1 MVFGRNSKR
10 QKQFRGGIRRLDMR
24 MEACWRRSITGQ
36 WRGHLDS
43 RKSALIVEISC
54 VLVFRGVLD
63 HIVADLV
70 KIFRK
75 MTMK

>member
-1 MVFGRNSKR
+1 
-10 QKQFRGGIRRLDMR
+10 

-54 VLVFRGVLD
+54 VLVFREVLD

-70 KIFRK
+70 KIFRN